1 MVSHSGGLR
10 GWGWGGTKIKIEM
23 LIALLLIQFS
33 SNSPSLVSQQ
43 QRQEDIRKK
52 ARCSVGL
59 SRGEAEGHTGNFT
72 PKQDQQH
79 RGGGV
84 SSKTNKWKGLRDK
97 MGSNR

>member
-1 MVSHSGGLR
+1 M
-10 GWGWGGTKIKIEM
+10 WGGTKIKIEM

-43 QRQEDIRKK
+43 QRQEDTRKK
-52 ARCSVGL
+52 EARRSEGL

-79 RGGGV
+79 RGVGV

>member
-1 MVSHSGGLR
+1 
-10 GWGWGGTKIKIEM
+10 M

-43 QRQEDIRKK
+43 QRQEDTRKK
-52 ARCSVGL
+52 EARCSVGL

>member
-43 QRQEDIRKK
+43 QRQEDTRKK
-52 ARCSVGL
+52 EARCSVGL
-59 SRGEAEGHTGNFT
+59 TEGKQRATLGTSRQN
-72 PKQDQQH
+72 
-79 RGGGV
+79 
-84 SSKTNKWKGLRDK
+84 KTN
-97 MGSNR
+97 SIEAVV